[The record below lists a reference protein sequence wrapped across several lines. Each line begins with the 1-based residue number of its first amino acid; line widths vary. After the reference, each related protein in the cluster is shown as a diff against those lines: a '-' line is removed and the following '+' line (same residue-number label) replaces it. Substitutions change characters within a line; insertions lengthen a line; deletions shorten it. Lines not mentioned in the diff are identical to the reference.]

1 MGPSLS
7 PIHSALSATVR
18 SVGIFQKFSN
28 DFGLLYNDDNVLL
41 SQARGLRPIA
51 KTAGIDLTN
60 YELQFKGTIIAL
72 RSLFPDQC
80 IQLRLGLQVFLA
92 QGRLYRPVYL
102 LSWASIRNSRIQEPV
117 VYLSDS
123 QLMAPRRLYI

>member
-72 RSLFPDQC
+72 RSLFPDQG